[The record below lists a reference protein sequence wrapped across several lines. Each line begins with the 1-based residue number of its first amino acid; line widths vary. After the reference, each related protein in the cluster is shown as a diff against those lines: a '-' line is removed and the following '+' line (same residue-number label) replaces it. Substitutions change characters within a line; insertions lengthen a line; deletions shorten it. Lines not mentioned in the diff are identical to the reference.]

1 MKAKRVFVMA
11 SLLFT
16 LGLISSCEGNDG
28 LETESLYDNIEA
40 IDKEDVEDPGTR
52 GEN

>member
-1 MKAKRVFVMA
+1 MKKLFLVAVAAMAVLSFVA
-11 SLLFT
+11 
-16 LGLISSCEGNDG
+16 CEPEDQ
-28 LETESLYDNIEA
+28 TEQTYEINA